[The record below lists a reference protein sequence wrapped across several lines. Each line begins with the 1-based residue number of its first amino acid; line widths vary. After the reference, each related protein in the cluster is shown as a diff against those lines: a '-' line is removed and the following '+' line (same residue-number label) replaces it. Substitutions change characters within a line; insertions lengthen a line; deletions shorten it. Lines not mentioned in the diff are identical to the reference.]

1 MNQNSVTARV
11 IEAEKSS
18 YIVKDETGEKKA
30 ILSGK
35 LIGSRE
41 FPVVGDYVTVREADR
56 NTCLIMSIGER
67 KSFISR
73 PDRSGHADGFVKTM
87 REQPMVA
94 NIDRVL
100 ITVSLNMNFNVNRIT
115 RYASIVANGGC
126 RPIVVL
132 TKADLCEDREP
143 YVNKVREILP
153 ELPVVC
159 LSSVTGEG
167 IDELFGYFREGES
180 IALMGSSGVGKS
192 TLLNALAGRELSK
205 TSAIREEDG
214 KGRHTTTRRQLFEV
228 NGVFFLDTPGMRELG
243 MCAVSEGI
251 DETFPDVTELLS
263 RCRFSDC
270 RHETEPG
277 CAVKA
282 ALQDGSLNPDRW
294 ALYLSLKKESGWA
307 SGLRR
312 EKGMKPLKAWKK
324 RK

>member
-1 MNQNSVTARV
+1 MNKNSVAARV

-18 YIVKDETGEKKA
+18 YIVKDEKGERKA
-30 ILSGK
+30 ILTGK
-35 LIGSRE
+35 LIGMGE
-41 FPVVGDYVTVREADR
+41 FPVVGDYVAVREADKD
-56 NTCLIMSIGER
+56 TALITGIEER
-67 KSFISR
+67 KSFVSR
-73 PDRSGHADGFVKTM
+73 PDRSGHSDGFVKTM

-100 ITVSLNMNFNVNRIT
+100 ITVSLNQNFNVNRIT

-132 TKADLCEDREP
+132 TKADLCGDREP
-143 YVNKVREILP
+143 YVKKVREILP
-153 ELPVVC
+153 DIPVIC

-167 IDELFGYFREGES
+167 MDELFGYFKEGES

-205 TSAIREEDG
+205 TSAIREEDA

-251 DETFPDVTELLS
+251 DETFPDVKELIS
-263 RCRFSDC
+263 QCRFSDC
-270 RHETEPG
+270 RHDTEPG

-282 ALQDGSLNPDRW
+282 ALRDGSLKPDRW
-294 ALYLSLKKESGWA
+294 AMYLSLQKESGWA

-312 EKGMKPLKAWKK
+312 EKGIKPLKAWKK
-324 RK
+324 TK